1 MDKLDPSNRFL
12 TDEEIQAKSQIK
24 ILTLELAQLNLTRD
38 GLIADIDYALGSSE
52 SKTPY
57 NPKDFVDLQSDY
69 EKLVSRTQS
78 IFQGRYELEF
88 EVIDLTNEIQT
99 QRIEAQRM
107 RMKREN
113 EMAKKRGETPPHK
126 KEMFE
131 ALKEEIKRLQEKL
144 FEWS

>member
-1 MDKLDPSNRFL
+1 MSKPDPSNRLL

-38 GLIADIDYALGSSE
+38 GLIADIDHALGSSE
-52 SKTPY
+52 SKIAYSPQ
-57 NPKDFVDLQSDY
+57 DFVDLQSDY
-69 EKLVSRTQS
+69 EKLVSRAQN

-113 EMAKKRGETPPHK
+113 EMAKKKGGNPSSQ
-126 KEMFE
+126 
-131 ALKEEIKRLQEKL
+131 KRNV
-144 FEWS
+144 